1 VCERAGTM
9 SIHHSNADERGLQA
23 QKLEL
28 KRFFGL
34 TTYLG
39 RAGKLVWSTHR
50 GLASCYFLAMLWC
63 GVLPG
68 AVAYLSK
75 LVIDAVVLVR
85 QSPAAATVQDIQST
99 YQLIGAEAILVLSL
113 LFSQRVMGY
122 CQYLFSTLLGQK
134 VNVLILEKAL
144 TMGLTQ
150 FEDSEFYDKLVR
162 ARREASQRPFMLV
175 TRSVELARNIITL
188 FGYAAL
194 LWKFSAWATVGLA
207 LAGLPAFVVEAVFS
221 GAAFRVHN
229 WKAPETREQAY
240 LENLVTSETY
250 AKEVKLFGLG
260 PLFLQRYK
268 NVFEKVFAPDKALF
282 QKRSIASLLVSSLSV
297 VALYLSYL
305 YILKETVAGRL
316 TLGEMSMYFLIFKQG
331 QSAVTDSL
339 SAVVKMYDDNLYM
352 SNLYEFLDEPVAI
365 DGGQSLKGPNP
376 EDGIRF
382 EAVHF
387 LYPGS
392 DKPAL
397 NGLSLHLK
405 PGSVLALVGQNGSG
419 KTTFVKLLAGLYR
432 PTSGRILLD
441 GLDLQE
447 WDPTALKLRISIIF
461 QDFSRYQFIL
471 GQNIGVGDATNVDD
485 EQRWLKAA
493 ELGMASEVA
502 SELPDQYRT
511 QLGKFFKGGRE
522 LSGGQ
527 WQKVALSR
535 AFMRESAD
543 ILVLDEPTSAV
554 DPKAEVQLFDHVHAA
569 RSKQMVVLISHRF
582 STVRHADQIFV
593 MEYGKVIESGRH
605 EDLLKQDGHYA
616 ELFRLQ
622 AAGYK

>member
-1 VCERAGTM
+1 M
-9 SIHHSNADERGLQA
+9 SVHHGSTDDRGLQA

-28 KRFFGL
+28 NRFFGL

-39 RAGKLVWSTHR
+39 RAAKLVWTTHR
-50 GLASCYFLAMLWC
+50 GLATFYFLGMLWS

-75 LVIDAVVLVR
+75 LVIDAVVAVR
-85 QSPAAATVQDIQST
+85 QSAGSASPDSIQST
-99 YQLIGAEAILVLSL
+99 YNLIWIEALLVLSL
-113 LFSQRVMGY
+113 LGSQRLMGY
-122 CQYLFSTLLGQK
+122 CQYLFSTLLGQR

-144 TMGLTQ
+144 SMGLTQ

-175 TRSVELARNIITL
+175 TRSVDLARNCLTL

-207 LAGLPAFVVEAVFS
+207 IAGLPAFVVEAVFS

-268 NVFEKVFAPDKALF
+268 NVFQKVFAPDKALF
-282 QKRSIASLLVSSLSV
+282 QKRTIASLLVSSLSV
-297 VALYLSYL
+297 IALYVSYL
-305 YILKETVAGRL
+305 YILKETVSGRL
-316 TLGEMSMYFLIFKQG
+316 SLGEMSMYFLIFKQG
-331 QSAVTDSL
+331 QAAVTDSL

-352 SNLYEFLDEPVAI
+352 SNLYEFLDEPVVVE
-365 DGGQSLKGPNP
+365 GGQQFQGPLP
-376 EDGIRF
+376 DDGIRF

-387 LYPGS
+387 VYPGS

-397 NGLSLHLK
+397 QGLSLHLK

-419 KTTFVKLLAGLYR
+419 KTTFVKLLAGLYK
-432 PTSGRILLD
+432 PTAGRILLD
-441 GLDLQE
+441 GLDILE
-447 WDPTALKLRISIIF
+447 WDAAALKQRISIIF

-471 GQNIGVGDATNVDD
+471 GENIGVGDADKVDD
-485 EQRWLKAA
+485 EKRWEKAA
-493 ELGMASEVA
+493 QLGMASEVA

-554 DPKAEVQLFDHVHAA
+554 DPKAEVQLFEHVHSA

-593 MEYGKVIESGRH
+593 MEHGKVIESGCH
-605 EDLLKQDGHYA
+605 QELVDQGGHYS
-616 ELFRLQ
+616 ELFKLQ